1 METLIKTKNY
11 LADTGLIFW
20 DSLSNTYWPRYNG
33 WLTEKL
39 AEQDP
44 FMVLTYATS
53 FAFFFFLV
61 YYWVKNR

>member
-1 METLIKTKNY
+1 METLIKIKDY
-11 LADTGLIFW
+11 LSETGSIFW
-20 DSLSNTYWPRYNG
+20 RSFSNEYWPRYYG

-39 AEQDP
+39 AEKDP

-53 FAFFFFLV
+53 FAIFFFLI